1 MNGNRGLFVAAEG
14 IPFLLGAALATVA
27 AWRFYGIYWALV
39 PCALFVYLY
48 LIFRDPW
55 RDVTPAP
62 LGVVSPVDGEVAEL
76 SGNDEAAEGGVRK
89 ILIRV
94 SSLGTYTARS
104 PVEGKIT
111 DLGAMPAPASDDAAG
126 LWLLTDEGAYVV
138 LRFRG
143 NRFGIAPR
151 AFLTYGE
158 RIGQGQRCAYLRL
171 TKFAEIELPV
181 GSRFLVTEG
190 QRVSAARD
198 LLAKLPQ
205 D

>member
-1 MNGNRGLFVAAEG
+1 MNGHRGFSVAAEG
-14 IPFLLGAALATVA
+14 LPFLLAAALATAA
-27 AWRFYGIYWALV
+27 AWYVGGLAWTLV
-39 PCALFVYLY
+39 PFALLIWLY
-48 LIFRDPW
+48 LVFRDPW
-55 RDVTPAP
+55 RDVAAAP
-62 LGVVSPVDGEVAEL
+62 LGVVSPVDGEIAEL
-76 SGNDEAAEGGVRK
+76 VGDNEDNEGGALKVV
-89 ILIRV
+89 IRI

-111 DLGAMPAPASDDAAG
+111 DFGVLPEPPDGAPG
-126 LWLLTDEGAYVV
+126 LWLLTDEGKNVV

-151 AFLTYGE
+151 ASLAYGE
-158 RIGQGQRCAYLRL
+158 RVGQGQRCAYLRL
-171 TKFAEIELPV
+171 TKFAEVELPR

-190 QRVSAARD
+190 QRVSAATD

>member
-1 MNGNRGLFVAAEG
+1 LNGQRGFFVAAEG
-14 IPFLLGAALATVA
+14 IPFLLAAALATAA
-27 AWRFYGIYWALV
+27 AWYFCGPALTLF
-39 PCALFVYLY
+39 PFALFIWLY
-48 LIFRDPW
+48 LVFRDPW
-55 RDVTPAP
+55 REVAPAP
-62 LGVVSPVDGEVAEL
+62 LGVVSPVDGEIADLVGDEE
-76 SGNDEAAEGGVRK
+76 GNEGGGLKVV
-89 ILIRV
+89 IRV

-111 DLGAMPAPASDDAAG
+111 DLGVSPEPPDGAPG
-126 LWLLTDEGAYVV
+126 LWLLTDEGKNVV

-151 AFLTYGE
+151 ASLTYGE
-158 RIGQGQRCAYLRL
+158 RVGQGQRCAYLRL
-171 TKFAEIELPV
+171 TKFAEVELPP

-190 QRVSAARD
+190 QRVSAATD